1 MPARRD
7 EAPPPLPASPDE
19 SAQLARLMQK
29 KIAQLTKV
37 VYHVNTT
44 NEDHQGEL
52 AALKKQHRDEL
63 NACVRDAARKV
74 KDIGDLSA
82 GKAESDALKQK
93 LENLIKANTRD
104 KTNAQTKAREA
115 VREATQKAQ
124 NAHERE
130 LTDLRAVVKDVEDHF
145 RSAQGV
151 FESTVEKLENGSNAK
166 SDSLEKKLRALQT
179 LLDQKE
185 DEFQGRVRTLE
196 TDLEV
201 ERREAQLKHEQLM
214 AANEQL
220 RKELEDRERAGVAKG
235 KEDAEIEFEARLGR
249 LRAELR
255 GEHEDALA
263 RQSKEHSTMLKE
275 AQALAQSNAM
285 EAARLETGLQD
296 ATRALETTQ
305 DELRLKTKELARLR
319 DDATRQRGS
328 ASEELQRALDAQRV
342 LEQANGNL
350 KEDIAAKNAALRDA
364 ADANEA
370 LQTRYDAL
378 ARMTDSE
385 LTKRDAQLAEK
396 NRAIEALRSERAAL
410 RDGHGQSAKDA
421 EATIAKLQQ
430 ANAGLVKARASAEA
444 NLEALKQAAARDAQA
459 LQTQLAALQSELK
472 AAKQALRDVQQQT
485 EAQLGVLKD
494 QLAANKARAE
504 EALQAQR
511 KRSAEREHKAL
522 KKRKAREEELEK
534 LLREARAQNALENES
549 MQGSR
554 QKLEKDL
561 KDALSR
567 SDQAEAE
574 ASRQQQVTQSLKSQ
588 VEELRRQLA
597 SEGREAK
604 ARLEKELQVKE
615 ASWAKRL
622 EKDFAE
628 LEARLTTD
636 HGVALQQLNAGHIE
650 ALARVEAQ
658 RIADLAAA
666 SEEADRLL
674 HAATARADAAEDALR
689 RATADLE
696 AARAAVATAS
706 KDAHALV
713 LKRDATIQELQDTV
727 RDLERTLEDV
737 RAAAAQTQSDLAQR
751 LAAAEASRDEFCTNL
766 ECARHETDAQRRA
779 AEEMAD
785 AHKRAMAA
793 AEARRKRKL
802 QEAVKRAARVLAL
815 EGFLQAAKDA
825 AVKRAERDAQNADR
839 ALAKAACAAAKFA
852 LELNKTWNGKSDGDR
867 RAFADRFAAMEHA
880 RDAALEDGRVALEG
894 QRRRHDDALKA
905 LRREADE
912 RETAAS
918 AYLDSERRRL
928 EEERD
933 ELLAKAT
940 RAADLRHETM
950 VDAFESARKRTE
962 GLLRDA
968 EARYEELDSRY
979 QNRPSRPEDVEKIE
993 TLERENEQALRDVA
1007 RMKEELVYFKRE
1019 LINRE
1024 ENFNQRFATGG
1035 ALGGANPTVGV
1046 MNVLTKKNRMK
1057 KPKRGF

>member
-1 MPARRD
+1 MSARRD

-52 AALKKQHRDEL
+52 IALKKEHRDEL
-63 NACVRDAARKV
+63 NKCVRDAARKV
-74 KDIGDLSA
+74 KELGDLSA

-115 VREATQKAQ
+115 VRDATQRAQ
-124 NAHERE
+124 QAHEKE
-130 LTDLRAVVKDVEDHF
+130 LTDLRAVVKDVEDRF

-166 SDSLEKKLRALQT
+166 SDGLERELRALRT

-201 ERREAQLKHEQLM
+201 ERREARQKHEQLM

-220 RKELEDRERAGVAKG
+220 RQELEDRERAGVTKG
-235 KEDAEIEFEARLGR
+235 KEDAEREFEARLGR

-263 RQSKEHSTMLKE
+263 KQAKEHSTMLKE
-275 AQALAQSNAM
+275 AQALAQSHAA
-285 EAARLETGLQD
+285 EAARLETGLTD
-296 ATRALETTQ
+296 AIQVLKATQ
-305 DELRLKTKELARLR
+305 DELRLKTEELARLR

-342 LEQANGNL
+342 LETANGNL
-350 KEDIAAKNAALRDA
+350 KEDIAAKNSALRDA

-378 ARMTDSE
+378 ARMTDAE

-396 NRAIEALRSERAAL
+396 DRTIEALRSERDAL

-430 ANAGLVKARASAEA
+430 ANDGLVKARTSAEA

-459 LQTQLAALQSELK
+459 LQTQIDGLNSELK
-472 AAKQALRDVQQQT
+472 AAKQSLRDAQQQT
-485 EAQLGVLKD
+485 EAQLGALRA
-494 QLAANKARAE
+494 QLDTKAKAAD

-522 KKRKAREEELEK
+522 KERKAREEELEK
-534 LLREARAQNALENES
+534 LLREALAKNALENDQV
-549 MQGSR
+549 QGSR

-574 ASRQQQVTQSLKSQ
+574 ALRQQQVTQSLKSQ

-615 ASWAKRL
+615 ASWATRL
-622 EKDFAE
+622 QKELAE
-628 LEARLTTD
+628 LEERLTTD
-636 HGVALQQLNAGHIE
+636 HGGALQQLNAGHIE

-658 RIADLAAA
+658 RIADLATA

-706 KDAHALV
+706 EDAHALV
-713 LKRDATIQELQDTV
+713 LRRDATITELQNTV

-737 RAAAAQTQSDLAQR
+737 RAAAARTQTDLEQR
-751 LAAAEASRDEFCTNL
+751 LAAAEASRDEL
-766 ECARHETDAQRRA
+766 AAGLAGARHEIDAQRQAADAA
-779 AEEMAD
+779 AE
-785 AHKRAMAA
+785 AHKQAMAES
-793 AEARRKRKL
+793 EARRKRKL

-825 AVKRAERDAQNADR
+825 AIKRAERDAQNADR

-852 LELNKTWNGKSDGDR
+852 LELNETWNGKSDGVR
-867 RAFADRFAAMEHA
+867 RAFADRFAAMERA
-880 RDAALEDGRVALEG
+880 RDAALEDGRVALDEK
-894 QRRRHDDALKA
+894 QRRHDDALNA

-912 RETAAS
+912 KETAAS

-940 RAADLRHETM
+940 READLRHETM

-962 GLLRDA
+962 GLLKDA
-968 EARYEELDSRY
+968 ERRFEELDSRY

-993 TLERENEQALRDVA
+993 ILERENEQAMRDVT

-1057 KPKRGF
+1057 KPKKGF